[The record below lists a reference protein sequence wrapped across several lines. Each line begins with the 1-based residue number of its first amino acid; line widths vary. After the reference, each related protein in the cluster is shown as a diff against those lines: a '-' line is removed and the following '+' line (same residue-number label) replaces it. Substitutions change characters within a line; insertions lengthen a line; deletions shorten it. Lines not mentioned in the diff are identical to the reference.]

1 MNNKVM
7 KMLYSSDGGNISRMR
22 GRDSRGRYM
31 DAYGGGYDRVH
42 DPLIGYGEQDAYDR
56 GMRMMDT
63 YDDGRGGTSF
73 DYSKGQMPR
82 QQMTM
87 GMGGTHAR
95 QQMETGIGDIEEYIE
110 KPITIGEAMKWA
122 EELPEGAKWKTEDVK
137 QYAQKVGIPTSGKA
151 FAEFYAVMN
160 ALHSDYHKVLAK
172 HGITDPQVYADL
184 ACAWINDEDAVENK
198 SAVYYRFIVD
208 GE

>member
-1 MNNKVM
+1 MNTKVM
-7 KMLYSSDGGNISRMR
+7 KMLYSDGGNISRMR

-31 DAYGGGYDRVH
+31 DAYSGGYNRVH

-63 YDDGRGGTSF
+63 YDDGMGGNSVDTYNRGGRM
-73 DYSKGQMPR
+73 Q
-82 QQMTM
+82 M
-87 GMGGTHAR
+87 GMGGTQAKSHM
-95 QQMETGIGDIEEYIE
+95 QTGMGDIEEFVE
-110 KPITIGEAMKWA
+110 KPITIGEAMHWA
-122 EELPEGAKWKTEDVK
+122 EILPEGAKWKTEDVK
-137 QYAQKVGIPTSGKA
+137 QYAQKVGIPTSGKE

-172 HGITDPQVYADL
+172 YGITDPQVYADL